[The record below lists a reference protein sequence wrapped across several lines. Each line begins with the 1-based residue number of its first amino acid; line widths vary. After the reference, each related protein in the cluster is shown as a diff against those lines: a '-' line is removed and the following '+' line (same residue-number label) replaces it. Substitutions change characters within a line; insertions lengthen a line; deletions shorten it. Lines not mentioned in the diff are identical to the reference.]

1 MAKML
6 ILGIGLGI
14 FFIIM
19 LIYGIRLFLLED
31 YDI

>member
-14 FFIIM
+14 FFTIM